1 MAQDRADAGLTP
13 DQQAQL
19 ALFQEVTAET
29 RTLESAAQL
38 LRSCNWNLEQAVQLH
53 MATEEDMA
61 LGAQPAGSSSAA
73 GSGLGAPLLGDGDA
87 GPGQHAGAGGSGGGP
102 RAAAGGE
109 PERRGGAFP
118 FVGWFVREI
127 RRLGVS
133 IFGVITTFIFG
144 PGGLQ
149 VGGNSVSGPAFTRT
163 LTAAYGADLQL
174 PQFFEGS
181 FAQALQAARQQ
192 VKLLVV
198 YLHSDNSRY
207 AQSFCSEVLS
217 NEFVRT
223 MLDDSFLVWGGDVA
237 RMESHRVAQ
246 FIRARQYP
254 FLGVLLPAS
263 VDEARVIG
271 ARQGQVEVDAIVALL
286 TQCLEEMETH
296 RAQIVAHRE
305 QQIEDRNLRED
316 QDREYQ
322 EALEVDRRR
331 QEEQRRQDE
340 ERLERERQEA
350 EQRRKEEEELQA
362 IEARKEELAAK
373 RLKHA
378 AALDAQGDVPE
389 ATSRLA
395 LRLPTGQRVQ
405 RKFLPTATLRD
416 VYDWAD
422 CVGYLQENKGKD
434 LEIPARF
441 TLKTS
446 FPSAELLEMDRT
458 VEELKLA
465 GSNIL
470 LAEIEDDA

>member
-1 MAQDRADAGLTP
+1 MAQDSADAGLSP
-13 DQQAQL
+13 DRQAQL

-29 RTLESAAQL
+29 RTLDSAAQL

-53 MATEEDMA
+53 MASEED
-61 LGAQPAGSSSAA
+61 GAQLAGSSSAAA
-73 GSGLGAPLLGDGDA
+73 GSGLGAPLLGGGDA
-87 GPGQHAGAGGSGGGP
+87 ATGQPAAAGGGSGGAGP
-102 RAAAGGE
+102 TAGGGA
-109 PERRGGAFP
+109 ERRSAFP
-118 FVGWFVREI
+118 IVGWFVREI

-149 VGGNSVSGPAFTRT
+149 AGANSVSGPAFTRA

-174 PQFFEGS
+174 PQFFEGT

-207 AQSFCSEVLS
+207 AQSFCSEVLG

-237 RMESHRVAQ
+237 RMEPHRVAQ

-286 TQCLEEMETH
+286 TQCLEEMESH
-296 RAQIVAHRE
+296 RAQITAHRE

-322 EALEVDRRR
+322 EALEVDRKR

-340 ERLERERQEA
+340 ERREQERREA
-350 EQRRKEEEELQA
+350 EQRQKEEEELQA
-362 IEARKEELAAK
+362 LEKRKEELAAK
-373 RLKHA
+373 RQKHA
-378 AALDAQGDVPE
+378 AALDALGEAPE

-395 LRLPTGQRVQ
+395 LRLPTGQRMQ

-422 CVGYLQENKGKD
+422 CVGFMQENKEKD
-434 LEIPARF
+434 LVIPERF

-446 FPSAELLEMDRT
+446 FPSAELNEMERT

-470 LAEIEDDA
+470 LAEIEDDV